1 VVREVNDIAGR
12 KRASA
17 DLLVGEVG
25 PTLVRLATPMAFG
38 LAAVILFNV
47 VDTLWVGRLGARE
60 LAAMSFTFPVVFTI
74 MSLAMGLGIGTTSVV
89 ARAIGAGDRDQV
101 RRLTS
106 HALLLSVVLVTGFA
120 LLGLATV
127 RPLFTALGADAET
140 VELIADYMVPWYLG
154 IGLVV
159 VPMVGN
165 AAIRATGDTKSPSVV
180 MVISG
185 LVNLVLDPIL
195 IFGLGPF
202 PRLELQGAAIAT
214 VVSYGFAFAA
224 GLWILGRRLG
234 MIEWALPRL
243 EALWASWRQL
253 LYVGAPAALTNMLL
267 PLSTAVITRVLA
279 AHGASSV
286 AAFGVGSR
294 IEALSLIGMSSLS
307 IAIAPFV
314 GQNHGAGRPARVAAA
329 IRYALRGS
337 LILGGGIAA
346 ALALLAR
353 PIASLFTSDPEIAA
367 EIATYLWMVP
377 VSYGLLGAS
386 MIASSTFNAVNRPL
400 QASAIVGARVF
411 ILAIPLTLAGS
422 KFFGVVGV
430 FAGIAIANGVI
441 GLVARVVARRG
452 FPSRSPAVM
461 NSPTIATTGSYSRML
476 RTYS

>member
-1 VVREVNDIAGR
+1 MRELDDIGGR
-12 KRASA
+12 KPTP
-17 DLLVGEVG
+17 DMLVGEVG
-25 PTLVRLATPMAFG
+25 STLVRLATPMAFG

-47 VDTLWVGRLGARE
+47 VDTFWVGRLGSRE
-60 LAAMSFTFPVVFTI
+60 LTAMSFTFPVVFSI

-89 ARAIGAGDRDQV
+89 ARAIGGGDKERV

-127 RPLFTALGADAET
+127 RPLFAALGADAET
-140 VELIADYMVPWYLG
+140 IELIADYMVPWYLG

-185 LVNLVLDPIL
+185 LVNLVLDPML
-195 IFGLGPF
+195 IFGFGPI
-202 PRLELQGAAIAT
+202 PRLELRGAAIAT
-214 VVSYGFAFAA
+214 VISYGFAFAA

-243 EALWASWRQL
+243 EQLWTSWRQL

-279 AHGASSV
+279 VHGPSSV

-294 IEALSLIGMSSLS
+294 IEALSLIGMTSLS

-329 IRYALRGS
+329 IAFALRGS
-337 LILGGGIAA
+337 LLLGGGIAIVL
-346 ALALLAR
+346 ALAAR
-353 PIASLFTSDPEIAA
+353 PIAALFTADAEIGA

-386 MIASSTFNAVNRPL
+386 MIASSAFNAVNRPFP
-400 QASAIVGARVF
+400 ASAIVGSRVF
-411 ILAIPLTLAGS
+411 ILAIPLAYAGS
-422 KFFGVVGV
+422 QLFGVVGV
-430 FAGIAIANGVI
+430 FAGIASANLLI
-441 GLVARVVARRG
+441 GLVARLVARRG
-452 FPSRSPAVM
+452 FPARAPAVVAV
-461 NSPTIATTGSYSRML
+461 PVITAAAPRAQTG
-476 RTYS
+476 